1 MATRSTIGYRTPE
14 GRIVAVYCHW
24 DGYPSNNGRI
34 LSESYT
40 DVAKIAELI
49 SGGSISSLQ
58 AEVGT
63 THSFSRMDTLNEA
76 GITMSAEDYEA
87 AYGKMTTFYARDRG
101 EELQIRIYNDAREF
115 VAAGEEYNYLFNGIE
130 WLVNDHGEVDDIGW
144 PMFDLL
150 STVLETEAA

>member
-24 DGYPSNNGRI
+24 DGYPENNGRI
-34 LSESYT
+34 LSQSYT
-40 DVAKIAELI
+40 DVATIADLI

-58 AEVGT
+58 EEVGT
-63 THSFSRMDTLNEA
+63 THSFSRMDTA
-76 GITMSAEDYEA
+76 MSAEDYET

-101 EELQIRIYNDAREF
+101 DPLQIKVYNDAREF

-130 WLVNDHGEVDDIGW
+130 WLVNDHGEVDSIGW
-144 PMFDLL
+144 PVFDLL
-150 STVLETEAA
+150 STMIEPEVA

>member
-40 DVAKIAELI
+40 DIAKIAELI

-58 AEVGT
+58 AEVGEK
-63 THSFSRMDTLNEA
+63 HSFSRTDPVVSML
-76 GITMSAEDYEA
+76 AE
-87 AYGKMTTFYARDRG
+87 YGKMTTFYARDRG
-101 EELQIRIYNDAREF
+101 EDLDIRIYNDAREF
-115 VAAGEEYNYLFNGIE
+115 VANGEEYNYLFNGIE

>member
-40 DVAKIAELI
+40 DIAKIVELI
-49 SGGSISSLQ
+49 NGGGISSLQ
-58 AEVGT
+58 AEVGVK
-63 THSFSRMDTLNEA
+63 HSFSRMDT
-76 GITMSAEDYEA
+76 TMSAEDYEA
-87 AYGKMTTFYARDRG
+87 AYGNMTTFYARDRG
-101 EELQIRIYNDAREF
+101 EDLDIRIYNDAREF

-130 WLVNDHGEVDDIGW
+130 WLVNDHGEVDSIGW